1 MAMQS
6 GFIKR
11 IRDIMRMDAGINGD
25 AQRIEQMVWMLFLK
39 VYDAK
44 EDDWELNEDN
54 YESIIPEDLRWRN
67 WAKADSNGHAMTGDK
82 LLNFVNNTLF
92 PVLKGNDVK
101 EGDTIVYEGIKVTP
115 DTPIKKAIVKSTF
128 EDANNYMKDGV
139 YLRQVID
146 VIDEI
151 EFDDVKES
159 HAFGFV
165 YEEILRELQSAG
177 SSGEF
182 YTPRAVTEFMAQMIK
197 PKLGE
202 KMADFAC
209 GTGGFI
215 TSWLGQLSK
224 QVTDTAAQKQLDDS
238 IYGIEKKPFPYLL
251 CVTNMLLH
259 DIEVPNIYHT
269 NSLKH
274 NLLDYTDDDKFDVI
288 LMNPPYGGHE
298 DKSIQGFFPDD
309 LASSET
315 ADLFMSVI
323 LYRLKKNGRAAVVV
337 PDGFLF
343 GLDNAKVNI
352 KKKLIGEFNL
362 HTVVRLPGSVFSPYT
377 SITTN
382 LLFFDNTKPTTET
395 WFYRVDIPSDRK
407 HFSKTKPMELK
418 HFEDCITWWN
428 NREII
433 PDGEYFKAQKYTAD
447 YLLNEQGCNIDLC
460 GYPHEEE
467 EVLAPADLIQKYE
480 EKRASLNA
488 EIDRTILALS
498 ASLNG
503 EPVNFDTQGTINA
516 CGKMDDLHKRF
527 PEDMKKSVLQY
538 AIQGKLVEQRAEEGT
553 GEELYRQIQ
562 AEKQQLIKTGKLK
575 KTRALP
581 TITGEEVP
589 YDFPAS
595 WKVCYIDDIAFVT
608 KLAGFEYTKY
618 ISDNLVPTG
627 IPLFKGKNVQNGKLV
642 LSFESYIPESVSDE
656 LPRSQI
662 TKKCLL
668 TPYVGTIGNIAVF
681 DGSFKAHLGSN
692 VGKIELLNSDTQTF
706 ILEEYVLWYLKSAYG
721 YAELTKYKKATAQES
736 ISIDAI
742 RNVVI
747 AIPPLEEQ
755 RRIVAKLEEIL
766 PLCERLK

>member
-82 LLNFVNNTLF
+82 LLNFVNNSLF

-101 EGDTIVYEGIKVTP
+101 EGDTIIYEGIKVTP

-182 YTPRAVTEFMAQMIK
+182 YTPRAVTEFMALMIK

-224 QVTDTAAQKQLDDS
+224 QVTDTSAQKQLDDS

-259 DIEVPNIYHT
+259 DIEVPNIYHM
-269 NSLKH
+269 NSLRH

-309 LASSET
+309 LASSDT

-323 LYRLKKNGRAAVVV
+323 LYRLKKNGRAAVIV

-418 HFEDCITWWN
+418 HFDDCIAWWN
-428 NREII
+428 NREVI

-503 EPVNFDTQGTINA
+503 EPVNFDTQGTISA

-527 PEDMKKSVLQY
+527 PEDMKKSILQY
-538 AIQGKLVEQRAEEGT
+538 AIQGKLVEQRLEEGT
-553 GEELYRQIQ
+553 GAELYKQMQ
-562 AEKQQLIKTGKLK
+562 AEKQRLIKEKKIKKEKTLVEITDDEIPFDIPETWIWIRVGDVGSWGSGATPPRTNPAYYGGSIPWLKTGDLNDGFIKEVPEFITELALEKTSVRLNPVGSVLMAMYGATIGKL
-575 KTRALP
+575 
-581 TITGEEVP
+581 G
-589 YDFPAS
+589 
-595 WKVCYIDDIAFVT
+595 
-608 KLAGFEYTKY
+608 
-618 ISDNLVPTG
+618 
-627 IPLFKGKNVQNGKLV
+627 
-642 LSFESYIPESVSDE
+642 
-656 LPRSQI
+656 
-662 TKKCLL
+662 
-668 TPYVGTIGNIAVF
+668 
-681 DGSFKAHLGSN
+681 
-692 VGKIELLNSDTQTF
+692 
-706 ILEEYVLWYLKSAYG
+706 ILEIPVTTNQACCACIPYAGMYNKYLFYYLMSMRQTYIG
-721 YAELTKYKKATAQES
+721 MAEGGAQPNISKEKIVNS
-736 ISIDAI
+736 ILPL
-742 RNVVI
+742 
-747 AIPPLEEQ
+747 PPLEEQ
-755 RRIVAKLEEIL
+755 HRIVAKLEEIL
-766 PLCERLK
+766 PLCDRLK